1 MTLQLAGRR
10 VLIVEDEQM
19 LAEYLADAMIA
30 AGAEVIGPVA
40 TVNAAIDAIANTYL
54 DGATLDIK
62 IRGEMAFP
70 VADALAARN
79 IPFVFLTG
87 YGPADVPARHAN
99 VSRVEK
105 PVTPGVVCRAA
116 RSSHSCTFEGLI
128 SITSSPPLPGK
139 PPSGEL

>member
-1 MTLQLAGRR
+1 MRVLVDGVTVRPLVLSQLMSGGTGRPAMTLQLAGSR

-70 VADALAARN
+70 VADALAA
-79 IPFVFLTG
+79 P
-87 YGPADVPARHAN
+87 
-99 VSRVEK
+99 
-105 PVTPGVVCRAA
+105 
-116 RSSHSCTFEGLI
+116 
-128 SITSSPPLPGK
+128 
-139 PPSGEL
+139 

>member
-1 MTLQLAGRR
+1 MTLQLAGSR

-30 AGAEVIGPVA
+30 AGPEVIGPVA

-79 IPFVFLTG
+79 IPFIFLTG
-87 YGPADVPARHAN
+87 YGAADVPARHAN
-99 VSRVEK
+99 VTRVEK
-105 PVTPGVVCRAA
+105 PVAPSMVCRELEAA
-116 RSSHSCTFEGLI
+116 RSTGGV
-128 SITSSPPLPGK
+128 GK
-139 PPSGEL
+139 FALAIMLV